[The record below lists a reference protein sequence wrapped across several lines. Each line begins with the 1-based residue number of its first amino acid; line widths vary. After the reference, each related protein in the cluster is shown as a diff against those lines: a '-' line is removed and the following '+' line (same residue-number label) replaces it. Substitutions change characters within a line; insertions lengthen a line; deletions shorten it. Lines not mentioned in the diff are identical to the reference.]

1 MQTVSLLGI
10 FSESQ
15 RGCAIR
21 RVSLA
26 TLLRSFGEIAQPPLG
41 GARARLDG
49 DDAAVPLRHVDDQRG
64 RGGLRL
70 LTARCRRCC
79 RRPAVIAPLVLEGT
93 QLHGVLDVGPAG
105 VLCKI
110 ISLKYPLCEALERN
124 EA

>member
-49 DDAAVPLRHVDDQRG
+49 DDAAVPLGHVDDQRG
-64 RGGLRL
+64 RGGGLRL
-70 LTARCRRCC
+70 LAARCR
-79 RRPAVIAPLVLEGT
+79 RRPAVIAPLVLEGA
-93 QLHGVLDVGPAG
+93 QLHGVFDVGPAG
-105 VLCKI
+105 VVHKI
-110 ISLKYPLCEALERN
+110 ISLKNPLCEALDRN